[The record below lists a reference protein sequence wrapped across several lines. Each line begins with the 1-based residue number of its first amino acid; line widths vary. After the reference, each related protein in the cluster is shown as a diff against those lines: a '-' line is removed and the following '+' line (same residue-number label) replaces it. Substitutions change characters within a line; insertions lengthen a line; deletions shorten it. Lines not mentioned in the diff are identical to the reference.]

1 MKSEP
6 DGRKGHARPGGE
18 GRPATDGR
26 KGRWAGH
33 REQRRA
39 ELTAAAIDAIRA
51 LGPEIGMD
59 AIAAHAGVSKPVLYR
74 YFADKSELWLAVG
87 QESAALVLAAIVP
100 AVAEVREER
109 AAIGAAIDAY
119 LAHIA
124 ADPDVY
130 QFVVHQPDI
139 ARHRD
144 VVTDVVDTVASGLAR
159 ILGDRLR
166 ARGLDSGAALPWAYG
181 VVGYV
186 QSVGDWWLRQQQPIS
201 REALGDYLTTFL
213 WGGVAGLAQA
223 ADIPGGLAAYQ
234 DHTRDPLTSRRAKA
248 GTTRRPTSAEGPR
261 EARHGR

>member
-1 MKSEP
+1 MNP
-6 DGRKGHARPGGE
+6 NP
-18 GRPATDGR
+18 DGR

-39 ELTAAAIDAIRA
+39 ELTTAAIDAIRH
-51 LGPEIGMD
+51 LGPDVGMD

-74 YFADKSELWLAVG
+74 YYADKSQLWLAVG
-87 QESAALVLAAIVP
+87 QEAAGMVLDAITP
-100 AVAEVREER
+100 AVASVREER
-109 AAIGAAIDAY
+109 AAIAAAIDAY

-124 ADPDVY
+124 ADTNLY

-139 ARHRD
+139 ARGRD

-159 ILGDRLR
+159 IFGDRLR

-201 REALGDYLTTFL
+201 REALGDYLTAFL
-213 WGGVAGLAQA
+213 WSGVSGIRQA
-223 ADIPGGLAAYQ
+223 ADVSGGLAAY
-234 DHTRDPLTSRRAKA
+234 
-248 GTTRRPTSAEGPR
+248 R
-261 EARHGR
+261 EETGHG

>member
-1 MKSEP
+1 MPRDE
-6 DGRKGHARPGGE
+6 DRVN
-18 GRPATDGR
+18 TDGR

-39 ELTAAAIDAIRA
+39 ELTAAAIEAIRE
-51 LGPEIGMD
+51 LGPEVGME
-59 AIAAHAGVSKPVLYR
+59 AIAARAGVSKPVLYR

-87 QESAALVLAAIVP
+87 QASATMVLDAITP
-100 AVAEVREER
+100 AVAQVREER
-109 AAIGAAIDAY
+109 DVIAAAIDAY
-119 LAHIA
+119 LTHIA
-124 ADPDVY
+124 ADTSLY
-130 QFVVHQPDI
+130 QFVVHQPDV
-139 ARHRD
+139 ARRRD

-186 QSVGDWWLRQQQPIS
+186 QAVGDWWLRQQQPIS

-213 WGGVAGLAQA
+213 WGGVAGIRHA

-234 DHTRDPLTSRRAKA
+234 EET
-248 GTTRRPTSAEGPR
+248 
-261 EARHGR
+261 RHGL

>member
-1 MKSEP
+1 MNP
-6 DGRKGHARPGGE
+6 NP
-18 GRPATDGR
+18 DGR

-39 ELTAAAIDAIRA
+39 ELTTAAIDAIRH
-51 LGPEIGMD
+51 LGPDVGMD

-74 YFADKSELWLAVG
+74 YYADKSQLWLAVG
-87 QESAALVLAAIVP
+87 QEAAGMVLDAITP
-100 AVAEVREER
+100 AVASVREER
-109 AAIGAAIDAY
+109 AAIAAAIDAY

-124 ADPDVY
+124 ADTNLY

-139 ARHRD
+139 ARGRD

-159 ILGDRLR
+159 IFGDRLR

-213 WGGVAGLAQA
+213 WGGVSGITAA
-223 ADIPGGLAAYQ
+223 ADIPGGLAAY
-234 DHTRDPLTSRRAKA
+234 
-248 GTTRRPTSAEGPR
+248 R
-261 EARHGR
+261 EETGRG

>member
-1 MKSEP
+1 MNP
-6 DGRKGHARPGGE
+6 NP
-18 GRPATDGR
+18 DGR

-39 ELTAAAIDAIRA
+39 ELTTAAIDAIRH
-51 LGPEIGMD
+51 LGPDVGMD

-74 YFADKSELWLAVG
+74 YYADKSQLWLAVG
-87 QESAALVLAAIVP
+87 QEAAAMVLDAITP
-100 AVAEVREER
+100 AVASVREER
-109 AAIGAAIDAY
+109 AAIAAAIDAY

-124 ADPDVY
+124 ADTNLY

-139 ARHRD
+139 ARGRD

-159 ILGDRLR
+159 IFGDRLR

-213 WGGVAGLAQA
+213 WSGVSGIRQA
-223 ADIPGGLAAYQ
+223 ADVPGGLAAY
-234 DHTRDPLTSRRAKA
+234 
-248 GTTRRPTSAEGPR
+248 R
-261 EARHGR
+261 EETGRG